1 MSDLHDPDAEAL
13 EGPDDQT
20 LTMGFLDAPAAKP
33 AAAPAPAYQV
43 LARKYR
49 SQTLSE
55 LIGQDVLVRTLG
67 HAITSGR
74 MAHAYLLTGVR
85 GVGKTSTARII
96 ARGLNCIGA
105 DGKGGPTPDPCGVC
119 GPCRDIAEGRH
130 VDVVEMDAASNNG
143 VGEMREIIERVRYAP
158 VSARYKVYILDEVHM
173 LSTPAFNALLK
184 TLEEPPAH
192 TKFIFATTEVRKL
205 PVTVLSRCQRFDLR
219 RVDAAT
225 LATHYISVAKQE
237 GVTLEPGA
245 ARLISRA
252 ADGSV
257 RDGMSLLDR
266 AIASAE
272 GGVVAEEPVRTML
285 GLADRFQ
292 LYDLFE
298 HLVKGEIEAVLA
310 LTQRLH
316 DAGADPLTSIQDL
329 LTICHLVTRARVAG
343 GQETGDAEADR
354 IAALGTQLPVPALA
368 RVWQMLLKGLSEIA
382 QAPDGRAAM
391 EMLFI
396 RLTHMSRL
404 PDPADLIRRL
414 TEGAAIPTSGPASAP
429 PPPPTT
435 TGSGPSAG
443 GPRAIQGGG
452 GSVAYAVQSAPAPS
466 ALAPSAQ
473 AQAAPL
479 DAAIPASFDAVVALC
494 AEKREPALRAQLMS
508 AVHLV
513 KFEPGRIE
521 LRTTPQAPADLAQ
534 KLAGKLLEWTGKRW
548 FISLVATGG
557 GPTIREQNQSAA
569 SARLDSARANP
580 VISEILKALP
590 GATIS
595 DVRQLE
601 RGMEAVAASDAL
613 IETDDENGQDPDYL
627 AEDLEDPDFL

>member
-1 MSDLHDPDAEAL
+1 MQDTESQEPAER
-13 EGPDDQT
+13 DDQT
-20 LTMGFLDAPAAKP
+20 LDMGFLPAVPKP
-33 AAAPAPAYQV
+33 AAAHGTAYQV

-49 SQTLSE
+49 SQTLST
-55 LIGQDVLVRTLG
+55 LIGQDVMVRTLG

-96 ARGLNCIGA
+96 ARGLNCVGA

-130 VDVVEMDAASNNG
+130 VDVIEMDAASNNG
-143 VGEMREIIERVRYAP
+143 VGEMREIIEQVRYAP
-158 VSARYKVYILDEVHM
+158 VAARYKIYILDEVHM
-173 LSTPAFNALLK
+173 LSTAAFNALLK
-184 TLEEPPAH
+184 TLEEPPPH

-225 LATHYISVAKQE
+225 LAAHYISVARQE
-237 GVTLEPGA
+237 GISLEPGA
-245 ARLISRA
+245 ARLIARA

-272 GGVVAEEPVRTML
+272 AGVVAEEPVRAML

-298 HLVKGEIEAVLA
+298 LLVKGEIGPVMA

-316 DAGADPLTSIQDL
+316 DAGADPLTTIQDL
-329 LTICHLVTRARVAG
+329 LTVCHLVTRARVAG
-343 GQETGDAEADR
+343 GQETGDSEADR
-354 IAALGTQLPVPALA
+354 IATLGAQLPVPALT

-414 TEGAAIPTSGPASAP
+414 TEGAAMPAVAPGSAP
-429 PPPPTT
+429 PALP
-435 TGSGPSAG
+435 SGGQSG
-443 GPRAIQGGG
+443 GPRAMQSIQGGG
-452 GSVAYAVQSAPAPS
+452 GSAAMAMQPAVAPQPQVQAQ
-466 ALAPSAQ
+466 AQ
-473 AQAAPL
+473 AQAAM
-479 DAAIPASFDAVVALC
+479 PATFEALVALC

-513 KFEPGRIE
+513 KYEPGRIE
-521 LRTTPQAPADLAQ
+521 LRTTPQAPSGLAQ
-534 KLAGKLLEWTGKRW
+534 TLAAKLLEWTGQRW

-557 GPTIREQNQSAA
+557 APTLREQNQTA
-569 SARLDSARANP
+569 SNTRLDNARAHP
-580 VISEILKALP
+580 LIKQILSAFP
-590 GATIS
+590 GAVIDS
-595 DVRQLE
+595 VRALE
-601 RGMEAVAASDAL
+601 RGVETVAGSDAL
-613 IETDDENGQDPDYL
+613 IEADDENGADPDYL

>member
-1 MSDLHDPDAEAL
+1 MSDMQDTESQEPAER
-13 EGPDDQT
+13 DDQT
-20 LTMGFLDAPAAKP
+20 MDMGFLDAPPPKP
-33 AAAPAPAYQV
+33 AAAPASGPAPAYQV

-96 ARGLNCIGA
+96 ARGLNCVGA

-130 VDVVEMDAASNNG
+130 VDVIEMDAASNNG
-143 VGEMREIIERVRYAP
+143 VGEMREIIEQVRYAP
-158 VSARYKVYILDEVHM
+158 VAARYKVYILDEVHM
-173 LSTPAFNALLK
+173 LSTAAFNALLK
-184 TLEEPPAH
+184 TLEEPPPH

-225 LATHYISVAKQE
+225 LAAHYISVAGKE
-237 GVTLEPGA
+237 GVNLEPGA
-245 ARLISRA
+245 ARLIARA

-266 AIASAE
+266 AIASSE
-272 GGVVAEEPVRTML
+272 GGLVAEEPVRAML

-298 HLVKGEIEAVLA
+298 LLVKGEIEPVMA

-316 DAGADPLTSIQDL
+316 DSGADPLTTIQDL

-343 GQETGDAEADR
+343 GQETGDSEADR
-354 IAALGTQLPVPALA
+354 IATLGAQLPVPALT

-414 TEGAAIPTSGPASAP
+414 TEGAAMPVAAPGSAP
-429 PPPPTT
+429 PAPP
-435 TGSGPSAG
+435 SN
-443 GPRAIQGGG
+443 GPRAMQSIQGGG
-452 GSVAYAVQSAPAPS
+452 LGGGGSAAVAMQPAVAAQPQADGALPAT
-466 ALAPSAQ
+466 
-473 AQAAPL
+473 
-479 DAAIPASFDAVVALC
+479 FEAVVALC

-513 KFEPGRIE
+513 KYEPGRIE
-521 LRTTPQAPADLAQ
+521 LRTTPQAPSDLAQ
-534 KLAGKLLEWTGKRW
+534 KLAAKLLEWTGKRW

-557 GPTIREQNQSAA
+557 APTIREQSKTA
-569 SARLDSARANP
+569 SNTRLDNARAHP
-580 VISEILKALP
+580 LIKEILSAFP
-590 GATIS
+590 GAVIDS
-595 DVRQLE
+595 VRALE
-601 RGMEAVAASDAL
+601 RGVEAVAGSDAL
-613 IETDDENGQDPDYL
+613 IESDDENGADPDHL

>member
-1 MSDLHDPDAEAL
+1 MSDTPDPAEHDPAEEFDA
-13 EGPDDQT
+13 PDDQT
-20 LTMGFLDAPAAKP
+20 LTMGFLDPVPARAEP
-33 AAAPAPAYQV
+33 TRTAATVPAPVYQV

-49 SQTLSE
+49 SQTLSA

-96 ARGLNCIGA
+96 ARGLNCIGI

-225 LATHYISVAKQE
+225 LATHYISIAAQE
-237 GVTLEPGA
+237 GITLESGA
-245 ARLISRA
+245 ARLIARA

-266 AIASAE
+266 AIASAD
-272 GGVVAEEPVRTML
+272 GSIVAEEPVRAML

-298 HLVKGEIEAVLA
+298 HLVKGEIETTLA

-316 DAGADPLTSIQDL
+316 EAGADPLTTVQDL

-343 GQETGDAEADR
+343 SQETGDSESDR
-354 IAALGTQLPVPALA
+354 IAALGSQLPVPALA

-382 QAPDGRAAM
+382 QAPDGRAAL

-396 RLTHMSRL
+396 RLTHMSRM

-414 TEGAAIPTSGPASAP
+414 SEGAAMPATSPAPQAP
-429 PPPPTT
+429 SPP
-435 TGSGPSAG
+435 G
-443 GPRAIQGGG
+443 GGVRAAQGGG
-452 GSVAYAVQSAPAPS
+452 TAYALSQPAAISAPA
-466 ALAPSAQ
+466 
-473 AQAAPL
+473 L
-479 DAAIPASFDAVVALC
+479 DAAMPASFDAVVALC

-521 LRTTPQAPADLAQ
+521 LRPSPQAPSDLAQ

-548 FISLVATGG
+548 FITLVATGG
-557 GPTIREQNQSAA
+557 AATIKEQNEKATN
-569 SARLDSARANP
+569 ARLDGARAHP
-580 VISEILKALP
+580 LIKEVLKTLP
-590 GATIS
+590 GATIDS
-595 DVRQLE
+595 VRVLDH
-601 RGMEAVAASDAL
+601 GVEAVASSDGLVDA
-613 IETDDENGQDPDYL
+613 DDEAGQDPDYL
-627 AEDLEDPDFL
+627 AEDLVDPDFL

>member
-1 MSDLHDPDAEAL
+1 MSDMQDTESQEPE
-13 EGPDDQT
+13 ERDDKT
-20 LTMGFLDAPAAKP
+20 LDMGFLEAAPPKP
-33 AAAPAPAYQV
+33 AAASPAPAYQV

-96 ARGLNCIGA
+96 ARGLNCIGP
-105 DGKGGPTPDPCGVC
+105 DGKGGPTPDPCAVC
-119 GPCRDIAEGRH
+119 APCRDIAEGRH

-219 RVDAAT
+219 RVDPAT
-225 LATHYISVAKQE
+225 LAAHYVSVAQKE
-237 GVTLEPGA
+237 GVTLEQGA
-245 ARLISRA
+245 ARLIARA

-266 AIASAE
+266 AIASSE
-272 GGVVAEEPVRTML
+272 GGLVAEEPVRAML

-298 HLVKGEIEAVLA
+298 LLVKGEIEPVMA

-316 DAGADPLTSIQDL
+316 DAGADPLITVQDL

-343 GQETGDAEADR
+343 GQETGDSEADR

-404 PDPADLIRRL
+404 PDPADLIRRI
-414 TEGAAIPTSGPASAP
+414 TEGVAVPGVTSAP
-429 PPPPTT
+429 SAPQPSPTN
-435 TGSGPSAG
+435 A
-443 GPRAIQGGG
+443 PRSIQGGMG
-452 GSVAYAVQSAPAPS
+452 QGATAAARQPAEAMAAPQPQEPAPASMSPT
-466 ALAPSAQ
+466 
-473 AQAAPL
+473 
-479 DAAIPASFDAVVALC
+479 DADMPASFEAVVALC
-494 AEKREPALRAQLMS
+494 AEKREPALRAQLMNF
-508 AVHLV
+508 VHLV
-513 KFEPGRIE
+513 KFEAGRIE
-521 LRTTPQAPADLAQ
+521 FRAAPQAPSDLAQ
-534 KLAGKLLEWTGKRW
+534 KLAAKLLEWTGKRW
-548 FISLVATGG
+548 FISLVPTGG
-557 GPTIREQNQSAA
+557 AQTIREQTQAA
-569 SARLDSARANP
+569 SNARLDGARAHP
-580 VISEILKALP
+580 LIKEILGAFP
-590 GATIS
+590 GAVIDS
-595 DVRQLE
+595 VRALE
-601 RGMEAVAASDAL
+601 RGVEVAAAADGL
-613 IETDDENGQDPDYL
+613 IESDDENGVDPDYL